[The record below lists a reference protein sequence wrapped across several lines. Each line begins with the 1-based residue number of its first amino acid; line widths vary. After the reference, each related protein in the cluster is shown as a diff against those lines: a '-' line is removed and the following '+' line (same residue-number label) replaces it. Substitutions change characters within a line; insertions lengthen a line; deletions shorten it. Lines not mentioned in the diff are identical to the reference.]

1 MTSNSLKIK
10 AKIGK
15 WDCIKLKS
23 FYTAKESINR
33 ERRQSTEWEKI
44 FSNHTSDKE
53 LNPKYIRN
61 SKQLKWKQKETT
73 PQQQE
78 KPNQNSKNKPKNPN
92 NMIFKMGKWPK

>member
-1 MTSNSLKIK
+1 MTLAWTMISKSLKIK
-10 AKIGK
+10 AKIDK

-33 ERRQSTEWEKI
+33 EIRQSIEWENI

-61 SKQLKWKQKETT
+61 SNDSMKTKRNNPTTTRET
-73 PQQQE
+73 
-78 KPNQNSKNKPKNPN
+78 KPKQQ
-92 NMIFKMGKWPK
+92 K

>member
-1 MTSNSLKIK
+1 MISNSLKIK
-10 AKIGK
+10 AKIDK

-44 FSNHTSDKE
+44 FSNHTSDKD

-61 SKQLKWKQKETT
+61 SNNSNENKKKQPHNNKRNQTKTAKINQKIQIT
-73 PQQQE
+73 
-78 KPNQNSKNKPKNPN
+78 
-92 NMIFKMGKWPK
+92 